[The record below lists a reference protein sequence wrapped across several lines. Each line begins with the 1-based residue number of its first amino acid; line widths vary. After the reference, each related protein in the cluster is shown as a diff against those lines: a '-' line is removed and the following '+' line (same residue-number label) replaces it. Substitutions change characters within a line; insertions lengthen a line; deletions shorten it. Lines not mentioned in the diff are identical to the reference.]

1 MQIAPNVNKSKII
14 FQRLVF
20 FVNRNVSTKF
30 IENIIVAIKVPSD
43 DDCIG
48 RNKKFVERIKENLSL
63 CKISGGVNI
72 N

>member
-1 MQIAPNVNKSKII
+1 MQIAPNVNKGKII

-30 IENIIVAIKVPSD
+30 IENIIVTIKVPSD

-63 CKISGGVNI
+63 CKISGSVNI
-72 N
+72 D